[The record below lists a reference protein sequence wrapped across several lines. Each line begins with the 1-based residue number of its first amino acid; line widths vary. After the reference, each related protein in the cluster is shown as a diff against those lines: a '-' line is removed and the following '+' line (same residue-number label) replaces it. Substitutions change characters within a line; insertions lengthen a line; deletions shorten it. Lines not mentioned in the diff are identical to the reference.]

1 MLRGARAHDAGA
13 MLEAVRNRSM
23 APRDFLVAVAPLPR
37 GETFTISGWPKWL
50 VPGQISLSRLQRA
63 RSPEELHPP

>member
-1 MLRGARAHDAGA
+1 MLRGARAHDAAA
-13 MLEAVRNRSM
+13 MIEAVRSRSV

-50 VPGQISLSRLQRA
+50 VPGQLSLSRVIRP
-63 RSPEELHPP
+63 RNSEEDHP